1 VGGTAATDPSTTV
14 DTPGGGIQLPIGV
27 PQIPAPLAPA
37 VPVTQDSGAATPVI
51 RQIYMRYLGPV

>member
-14 DTPGGGIQLPIGV
+14 GTVTLPVGLPGLPEVVV
-27 PQIPAPLAPA
+27 PVA
-37 VPVTQDSGAATPVI
+37 PVTQNSGAATPPV